1 MNPIVHNEMKPSAKT
16 TSKRARRSDGDAT
29 RARILESAGDL
40 FAKHGFAETTSKTV
54 AAAAQVDLASINYHF
69 GSRDGLYQ
77 AVLIEAHRRFI
88 SLADLQAIGEAK
100 RPAEEKLRSLIE
112 ALVGKRSSTTPWS
125 VRVLLRELSAPSSHI
140 IVLVDNEVRPK
151 LSVILS
157 ILSEI
162 TGIPV
167 GQPALFYCFVSVAA
181 PCAVLVLSGNHVAPI
196 AEGVATDDAS
206 VLAAH
211 LHGFAMGGLK
221 AAGQA
226 YETGKARL
234 R

>member
-1 MNPIVHNEMKPSAKT
+1 MNASVKN

-29 RARILESAGDL
+29 RGRILESAGEL
-40 FAKHGFAETTSKTV
+40 FAKRGFAETTSKTV

-88 SLADLQAIGEAK
+88 SLADLQALGEAK
-100 RPAEEKLRSLIE
+100 RPAEEKLRALIE
-112 ALVGKRSSTTPWS
+112 MLVGKRSSTTPWS
-125 VRVLLRELSAPSSHI
+125 VRVLLRELTAPSSHI
-140 IVLVDNEVRPK
+140 NVLVDHEVRPK
-151 LSVILS
+151 LGVILS

-167 GQPALFYCFVSVAA
+167 GQPALFYCFVSIAA
-181 PCAVLVLSGNHVAPI
+181 PCALLVLSGNHVAPI
-196 AEGVATDDAS
+196 TEAVSTSDAS

-211 LHGFAMGGLK
+211 LHRFAMGGLK
-221 AAGQA
+221 AAGRA
-226 YETGKARL
+226 YESGKAQDV
-234 R
+234 